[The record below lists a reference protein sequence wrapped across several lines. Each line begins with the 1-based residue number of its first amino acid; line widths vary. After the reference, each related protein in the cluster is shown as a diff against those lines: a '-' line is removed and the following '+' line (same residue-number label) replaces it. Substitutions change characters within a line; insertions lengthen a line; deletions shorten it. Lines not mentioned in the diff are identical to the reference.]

1 MARYQTRTN
10 NNSLVGEE
18 IGFADIILILG
29 VIVNAISLSINSKN
43 NNVLDQIN
51 DNLKKINDNLKK
63 INENG
68 SLDII
73 AQIGSNN
80 MTNVTVEDEEN
91 NEEWVL

>member
-1 MARYQTRTN
+1 MARYQTRTSSN
-10 NNSLVGEE
+10 NLVGEE
-18 IGFADIILILG
+18 IGFVDIILILG

-51 DNLKKINDNLKK
+51 ANLKK

-68 SLDII
+68 SLDVI

-80 MTNVTVEDEEN
+80 MMNVTVEDDEN
-91 NEEWVL
+91 NEG